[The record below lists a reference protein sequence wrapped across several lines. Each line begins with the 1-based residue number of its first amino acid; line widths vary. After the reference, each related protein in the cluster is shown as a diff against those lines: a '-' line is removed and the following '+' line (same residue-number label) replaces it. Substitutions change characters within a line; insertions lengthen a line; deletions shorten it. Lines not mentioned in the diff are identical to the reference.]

1 LYELIPIFAGLA
13 AGVTAVQLR
22 SRAIR
27 AAVVLAIALA
37 AALLA
42 GVLSRELYESWAF
55 LIWDTCQA
63 ILVAALAT
71 AASPALRRLA
81 KRA

>member
-1 LYELIPIFAGLA
+1 MYELIPIFAGLA

-37 AALLA
+37 GALLA
-42 GVLSRELYESWAF
+42 GVLSHELSESWAF
-55 LIWDTCQA
+55 LLWDTCQSVLA
-63 ILVAALAT
+63 AALT
-71 AASPALRRLA
+71 IAAWPAFRRLA
-81 KRA
+81 RRA